1 MPKKG
6 HTEEQI
12 LAALHQVEGGEKI
25 PEEDRGRRPRDRRD
39 WPLSILVRDFP
50 IRKH

>member
-1 MPKKG
+1 MDCRMAKK

-25 PEEDRGRRPRDRRD
+25 RTCAASWG
-39 WPLSILVRDFP
+39 
-50 IRKH
+50 